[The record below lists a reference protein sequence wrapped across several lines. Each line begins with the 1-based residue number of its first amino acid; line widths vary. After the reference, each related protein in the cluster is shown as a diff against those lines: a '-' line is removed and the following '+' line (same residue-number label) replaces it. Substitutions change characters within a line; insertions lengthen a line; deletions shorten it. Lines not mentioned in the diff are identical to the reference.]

1 MPARVAELVDAR
13 DLKSLG
19 YFTCAGSIPAS
30 GITNPPLYMVGFLFA
45 KFSVI
50 VENFNFF
57 HLYGF
62 ILF

>member
-30 GITNPPLYMVGFLFA
+30 GIKLSLPYGRLQTVKKVKKQA
-45 KFSVI
+45 
-50 VENFNFF
+50 ENFID
-57 HLYGF
+57 LCY
-62 ILF
+62 IKY

>member
-30 GITNPPLYMVGFLFA
+30 GITNPPYIWWVQTVKKVKKQA
-45 KFSVI
+45 EI
-50 VENFNFF
+50 
-57 HLYGF
+57 F
-62 ILF
+62 IDLCYIKH